1 MNINS
6 ILKKGSTYSCL
17 FLTFLLFTCLSVISM
32 KNYAQSEN
40 SLTLQVK
47 KQNIEQVFA
56 QITQQTGVKFFYDH
70 ETVRQE

>member
-6 ILKKGSTYSCL
+6 ILKKGSTYSCP

-32 KNYAQSEN
+32 KTYAQSEN

-47 KQNIEQVFA
+47 KTEYRTSFCTNYPTNRSEIFL
-56 QITQQTGVKFFYDH
+56 
-70 ETVRQE
+70 